1 MSDSAKHSHTEFARK
16 VVQNL
21 LKAVQEAAKEPGS
34 KSFCVAFEGELAN
47 VDSHLE
53 KYLDGLGKALSES
66 RIMKLLDTLQN
77 VYQRRS
83 DISKGIFVNQPFLSA
98 RFGETNEPSRPNN
111 NAFRSHGF
119 PKLLALGIML
129 MEIELNVRIED
140 YRMPDLNSN
149 SQPTVNDEHFAAMNL
164 FRREH
169 LWEEQETFQVV
180 KDVIEM
186 CLVPDRFNPLL
197 NDEKGLR
204 DALKKNIVNSLHA
217 LYMPTWGDPE
227 TSLIRPARFNHSAIS
242 LLRTDESQPRP
253 VSSPVLSVS
262 PQLKPESPEHRFL
275 ECSSKPHD
283 YLGSP
288 VTSDDW
294 FAKLDDLSFF
304 LRPKQTDVDD
314 TYTPVR
320 IAILDT
326 GVRYD
331 CRSFVEDFKDFEDP
345 SNLECADNTNHG
357 TNAVFL
363 TKRVYKQARIFVA
376 RVFNNS
382 QATSRTPVLMAE
394 AIHHA
399 IQMWK
404 ADIIIMPS
412 GFSSENIELERAVDE
427 ARNAHVLVFAAAS
440 NFGNIEHIAFPGRL
454 YAHLR
459 LFCMFSTDPNVR
471 ALPHF
476 NPTPSSRARHSFAI
490 LGEGIRLAQ
499 DINQSLSGTSFAT
512 MIGGALAA
520 RILDFARQ
528 KEIGKRIRQVYRL
541 HTVEGMSAIFEKM
554 VNGTVDNG
562 YHCMAP
568 WKLLRSEVENQGSAS
583 ERLLQRKYVR
593 ETISRALADMH
604 IS

>member
-1 MSDSAKHSHTEFARK
+1 M
-16 VVQNL
+16 
-21 LKAVQEAAKEPGS
+21 
-34 KSFCVAFEGELAN
+34 
-47 VDSHLE
+47 
-53 KYLDGLGKALSES
+53 
-66 RIMKLLDTLQN
+66 
-77 VYQRRS
+77 
-83 DISKGIFVNQPFLSA
+83 
-98 RFGETNEPSRPNN
+98 
-111 NAFRSHGF
+111 
-119 PKLLALGIML
+119 
-129 MEIELNVRIED
+129 
-140 YRMPDLNSN
+140 
-149 SQPTVNDEHFAAMNL
+149 
-164 FRREH
+164 
-169 LWEEQETFQVV
+169 
-180 KDVIEM
+180 
-186 CLVPDRFNPLL
+186 
-197 NDEKGLR
+197 
-204 DALKKNIVNSLHA
+204 
-217 LYMPTWGDPE
+217 
-227 TSLIRPARFNHSAIS
+227 
-242 LLRTDESQPRP
+242 
-253 VSSPVLSVS
+253 
-262 PQLKPESPEHRFL
+262 
-275 ECSSKPHD
+275 
-283 YLGSP
+283 
-288 VTSDDW
+288 TSDDW

-304 LRPKQTDVDD
+304 LRPKQADVDD

-476 NPTPSSRARHSFAI
+476 NPTPSSKARHSFAI